1 MVSLN
6 EFTTTF
12 LQRLEDVMPLKE
24 KLRTTVVPN
33 LNHAFL
39 VTMAAITNLRCRS
52 FQLFLV
58 RAAEEFS
65 TLYSKAAVTDW
76 LNMALKMLSQ
86 MYNEDEISTEC
97 RNQTTR
103 QST

>member
-1 MVSLN
+1 MN
-6 EFTTTF
+6 ITTTF

-33 LNHAFL
+33 LNYPFL
-39 VTMAAITNLRCRS
+39 VTMAAITNLWCRS

-65 TLYSKAAVTDW
+65 TLYSKAAITDW
-76 LNMALKMLSQ
+76 LNMALKMQSQ
-86 MYNEDEISTEC
+86 M
-97 RNQTTR
+97 
-103 QST
+103 